1 MKELFEAV
9 RAGDLARVQ
18 ALVDADPTLAIF
30 AAAIIGDTER
40 LEELLTGNRSLVSVM
55 SPDGWT
61 PLHLAAFFGKGE
73 AVRLLL
79 NKGASATARS
89 TNQMA
94 NTPLHAAAAGKH
106 AEIVKLLLDRGANA
120 NARQHGGWTPLH
132 SAAQNGDLECA
143 RVLIEAGA
151 EVSVRADNSQQP
163 MDLALTG
170 GRQEMVEFLE
180 AIGAKF

>member
-18 ALVDADPTLAIF
+18 ALVNADPTLAIF
-30 AAAIIGDTER
+30 AAAILGDTKR
-40 LEELLTGNRSLVSVM
+40 LEDLLTGNRSLVTAVST
-55 SPDGWT
+55 DGWT
-61 PLHLAAFFGKGE
+61 PLHLAAFFGKGD

-79 NKGASATARS
+79 NKGAVVTTRS
-89 TNQMA
+89 TNQMT

-106 AEIVKLLLDRGANA
+106 ADIVKLLLDHGANA

-143 RVLIEAGA
+143 RVLIAAGA
-151 EVSVRADNSQQP
+151 DASVRADNNQQP

-170 GRQEMVEFLE
+170 GRQAMVEFLE
-180 AIGAKF
+180 AIGARL

>member
-1 MKELFEAV
+1 MKELFEAA

-30 AAAIIGDTER
+30 AAAILGDTLR
-40 LEELLTGNRSLVSVM
+40 LEELLAGNRSLVSGM

-61 PLHLAAFFGKGE
+61 PLHLAAFFGKGD

-79 NKGASATARS
+79 NKGAVVTARS

-120 NARQHGGWTPLH
+120 NARQHGGWAPLH
-132 SAAQNGDLECA
+132 SAAQNGDIESA

-151 EVSVRADNSQQP
+151 DPFVRADNNQLP

-170 GRQEMVEFLE
+170 GRQAMVEFLE
-180 AIGAKF
+180 AFGARQ

>member
-18 ALVDADPTLAIF
+18 TLVDADPALAIF
-30 AAAIIGDTER
+30 AAAILGDTGR

-73 AVRLLL
+73 AVRVLL
-79 NKGASATARS
+79 NKGASPTARS

-106 AEIVKLLLDRGANA
+106 AEIVKLLLDHGANA
-120 NARQHGGWTPLH
+120 NARQHGGWAPLH
-132 SAAQNGDLECA
+132 SAALNGDLDSA
-143 RVLIEAGA
+143 RALLDAGA
-151 EVSVRADNSQQP
+151 DVSLRADNNQKP
-163 MDLALTG
+163 LDLALTG
-170 GRQEMVEFLE
+170 ARQAMVEFLE
-180 AIGAKF
+180 ANGARL

>member
-9 RAGDLARVQ
+9 RAGNLVRVQ

-30 AAAIIGDTER
+30 AAAIMGDTKR
-40 LEELLTGNRSLVSVM
+40 LEELLTGNRSLVSVV

-61 PLHLAAFFGKGE
+61 PLHLAAYFGQDA

-79 NKGASATARS
+79 NKGAAVTARS

-106 AEIVKLLLDRGANA
+106 AEIVKLLLDHGANA
-120 NARQHGGWTPLH
+120 NARQHGGWVALH
-132 SAAQNGDLECA
+132 SAALNGDIESA
-143 RVLIEAGA
+143 RALIAAGA
-151 EVSVRADNSQQP
+151 DPSVRADNNQQP

-170 GRQEMVEFLE
+170 GRQAMVEFLE
-180 AIGAKF
+180 AIGARP